1 MSEREDETRH
11 EDDEE
16 QSNSLPASV
25 SALSLNF
32 HLTEFYT
39 ANPRMCLDS
48 VESLF
53 NMKKVV
59 NQTDKYSAVH
69 SALPYLVVRLL
80 PALMDSMSAVKPYD
94 TLKAAVLEEF
104 TPYIY
109 QQMRSLANLS
119 PLGVQK
125 PSELLATP
133 AISNPKA
140 EETLIL
146 EIMLGYPAI

>member
-1 MSEREDETRH
+1 
-11 EDDEE
+11 
-16 QSNSLPASV
+16 
-25 SALSLNF
+25 
-32 HLTEFYT
+32 
-39 ANPRMCLDS
+39 
-48 VESLF
+48 
-53 NMKKVV
+53 
-59 NQTDKYSAVH
+59 
-69 SALPYLVVRLL
+69 
-80 PALMDSMSAVKPYD
+80 MDGMSAVKPYD